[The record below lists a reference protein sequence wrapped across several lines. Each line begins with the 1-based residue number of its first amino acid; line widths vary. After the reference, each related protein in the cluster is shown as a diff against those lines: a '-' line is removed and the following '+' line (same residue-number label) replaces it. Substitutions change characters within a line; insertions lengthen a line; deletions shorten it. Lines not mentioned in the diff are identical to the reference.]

1 VRILLG
7 VRFPD
12 LPPLPAG
19 LLAMLNVQGGAAF
32 AKTLFPLVG
41 PAGAVALRV
50 GLSALVLMLLQPR
63 LREVP
68 PEAWRIIVSY
78 GRGAGMHEP
87 RFLHVLKLLAL
98 PLGLAVTLDFAGPL
112 ALALVLSRRAMDAM
126 WVALAALG
134 IVLIV
139 PHTNGQAVS
148 PIGVILALTAEALW
162 AMHIVIGKKVA
173 QRVPGMTGVVAGML
187 VATLVSVPFGVW
199 QAGTELLRP
208 QTLLI
213 GLGVA
218 ALSSALPYALEFQ
231 ALRVMPAGVFGVTMS
246 VKPAVAALTGW
257 VVLDEHLTPQ
267 QWLAMLCV
275 IAASAGMNLTTK
287 KKTGG

>member
-1 VRILLG
+1 
-7 VRFPD
+7 
-12 LPPLPAG
+12 
-19 LLAMLNVQGGAAF
+19 MLSVQGGAAL

-68 PEAWRIIVSY
+68 PEAWRIIVPYGAVLGCMNLVFYTSLSY
-78 GRGAGMHEP
+78 
-87 RFLHVLKLLAL
+87 L

-148 PIGVILALTAEALW
+148 PIGVILALTAGALW
-162 AMHIVIGKKVA
+162 AMYIVIGKKVA

-218 ALSSALPYALEFQ
+218 ALSSALPYALEFR

-246 VKPAVAALTGW
+246 VEPAVAALTGW

>member
-1 VRILLG
+1 
-7 VRFPD
+7 
-12 LPPLPAG
+12 
-19 LLAMLNVQGGAAF
+19 MLNVQGGAAF